1 MDLHDCSA
9 SRISTNNKE
18 RKEEEMVGVMKK
30 LRQGEQGLTLIALLI
45 ALAILGIVV
54 AIYLYY

>member
-1 MDLHDCSA
+1 
-9 SRISTNNKE
+9 
-18 RKEEEMVGVMKK
+18 MVGVMKK